1 MLVFDLEAASG
12 IFGAMS
18 IACWTVVFTPQILQ
32 NFKRKNAD
40 ALSLHFIII
49 WLVGDIFNII
59 GSVLQGV
66 LTSMIIL
73 AVYYTVAD
81 LVLLGQMF
89 FYRGYI
95 FRKPSTPSTN
105 PTALVEPYDPNSPS
119 ALSVE
124 PYDLNGLSDRRGS
137 DTSDVSSPVPD
148 QAEVPAPKAPRSLLQ
163 RFMWNTII
171 ILMVLTAGFIGWLIS
186 VKISG
191 QNKDEE
197 IQDED
202 SLEFNT
208 TGQVFGYLGAV
219 TYIASR
225 LPQLYLNW
233 KRKTTEG
240 LAMLFFIFSC
250 LGNVTYVLS
259 IFAYDP
265 HCAGKICKPGEAS
278 RVYGRYILI
287 NLSWLGGSIIN
298 LLEDCGVFSQ
308 YFMYRNRARLNPNAP
323 KEE

>member
-1 MLVFDLEAASG
+1 MLVLDLEAASG

-40 ALSLHFIII
+40 ALSLHFILI

-59 GSVLQGV
+59 GSTLQGV

-95 FRKPSTPSTN
+95 FRKPSTPVTN
-105 PTALVEPYDPNSPS
+105 PAAAPVESYDLNSLSTLPIEPYDIN
-119 ALSVE
+119 ALSSDESVL
-124 PYDLNGLSDRRGS
+124 DKDILSDRRGS
-137 DTSDVSSPVPD
+137 DTSDASSTTPD
-148 QAEVPAPKAPRSLLQ
+148 QPRNPAPKPPRALL
-163 RFMWNTII
+163 RSFLWNTLIVLI
-171 ILMVLTAGFIGWLIS
+171 VLTAGFFGWLIS
-186 VKISG
+186 VKVSG
-191 QNKDEE
+191 QKRDEE
-197 IQDED
+197 VQSED
-202 SLEFNT
+202 SLEFN
-208 TGQVFGYLGAV
+208 
-219 TYIASR
+219 
-225 LPQLYLNW
+225 
-233 KRKTTEG
+233 TTEG

-259 IFAYDP
+259 IFAYEP
-265 HCAGKICKPGEAS
+265 KCAGTTCRSGEAS
-278 RVYGRYILI
+278 GIYGRYMLI

-308 YFMYRNRARLNPNAP
+308 YFMYRNRSNDGPKQEARDVENAS
-323 KEE
+323 EEKRG

>member
-1 MLVFDLEAASG
+1 
-12 IFGAMS
+12 
-18 IACWTVVFTPQILQ
+18 
-32 NFKRKNAD
+32 
-40 ALSLHFIII
+40 
-49 WLVGDIFNII
+49 
-59 GSVLQGV
+59 
-66 LTSMIIL
+66 
-73 AVYYTVAD
+73 
-81 LVLLGQMF
+81 MF

-95 FRKPSTPSTN
+95 FRKPSTPTTNSTA
-105 PTALVEPYDPNSPS
+105 TLVEPYDPNSPS
-119 ALSVE
+119 SLSVE
-124 PYDLNGLSDRRGS
+124 PYNLNDLSSDESILDKETISNRRGS
-137 DTSDVSSPVPD
+137 DTSDVSSTVPD
-148 QAEVPAPKAPRSLLQ
+148 QARVPAPKASRSLLQ
-163 RFMWNTII
+163 RFMLNTVI
-171 ILMVLTAGFIGWLIS
+171 VLIVLAAGFIGWLIS

-191 QNKDEE
+191 QKSDEE

-240 LAMLFFIFSC
+240 LAMLFFVFSC

-265 HCAGKICKPGEAS
+265 RCANKICKPGEAS
-278 RVYGRYILI
+278 GIYGRYMLI

-308 YFMYRNRARLNPNAP
+308 YFMYRNRGNDGP
-323 KEE
+323 KQKGRDAEAVTTGKQG